1 MHLEEPGSAARLSAD
16 DIAQLARAA
25 GKRPVPPTRPP
36 AELRITFRPPTAPPV
51 AVAPAPVSVPR
62 IRRHLWTFAAGL
74 AAGLSVLAAYALVG

>member
-1 MHLEEPGSAARLSAD
+1 MHVDEPVPAARLSAD

-51 AVAPAPVSVPR
+51 DVSPPSARR
-62 IRRHLWTFAAGL
+62 ISRHVWTFAAGL
-74 AAGLSVLAAYALVG
+74 AAGLSAFAAYALL

>member
-1 MHLEEPGSAARLSAD
+1 MHLDEPVSAARLSAD

-51 AVAPAPVSVPR
+51 ADAAPAPVSAPR
-62 IRRHLWTFAAGL
+62 ISRHVWTFAAGL
-74 AAGLSVLAAYALVG
+74 AAGLSVLAAYALL

>member
-1 MHLEEPGSAARLSAD
+1 MHLDEPGSAARLSAD

-51 AVAPAPVSVPR
+51 DVAPAPRS
-62 IRRHLWTFAAGL
+62 RRLAWTFAAGL

>member
-1 MHLEEPGSAARLSAD
+1 MHLEFVPAARPSAD

-51 AVAPAPVSVPR
+51 DVAPAPTA
-62 IRRHLWTFAAGL
+62 RRHVWMFAAGL
-74 AAGLSVLAAYALVG
+74 AAGLSVFAAYALL

>member
-1 MHLEEPGSAARLSAD
+1 MHLEFVPAARPSAD

-51 AVAPAPVSVPR
+51 DVAPASP
-62 IRRHLWTFAAGL
+62 RHLGRTAWTFAAGV
-74 AAGLSVLAAYALVG
+74 ATGLSVLAAYTLLSAAL

>member
-1 MHLEEPGSAARLSAD
+1 MHLDFVPAARPNPD

-51 AVAPAPVSVPR
+51 EVAPAPVSVPR
-62 IRRHLWTFAAGL
+62 VSRHVWTFAAGL
-74 AAGLSVLAAYALVG
+74 AAGLSVLAAYLLVA